1 MIKLLST
8 LGVCQKIGLSMLEYE
23 EKKFLSHPVL
33 ASEIFLNWNSE
44 QPPRGMELQEK
55 EVQKD

>member
-1 MIKLLST
+1 
-8 LGVCQKIGLSMLEYE
+8 MLEYE
-23 EKKFLSHPVL
+23 EKKFLSHPVS

>member
-1 MIKLLST
+1 MPENWT
-8 LGVCQKIGLSMLEYE
+8 EYAGVRGK
-23 EKKFLSHPVL
+23 KKFLSHPVS